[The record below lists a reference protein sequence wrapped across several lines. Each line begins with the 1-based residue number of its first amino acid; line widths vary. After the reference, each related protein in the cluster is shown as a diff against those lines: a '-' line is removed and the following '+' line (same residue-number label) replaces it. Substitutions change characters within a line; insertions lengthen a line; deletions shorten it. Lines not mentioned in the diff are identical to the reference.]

1 MYNLL
6 MFKIKKGERESKH
19 CNFIWYLSI
28 HLRCIYY
35 SDFRNWGGGEIY
47 QCMISRWYLWW
58 ISRVHILSLSFYLFI
73 YYVFVSLVAGSES
86 FSILSYYLFM
96 HVFTFYEYTH
106 LFADNYNLIFLSIYL
121 WCICSF
127 GDRKWRIIIYLCMY
141 LLFMITRICL
151 QELKILIILPTYS
164 YIHVF
169 CSFGWRN
176 SKFHHFILISN
187 MHVTIYHICIAFILW
202 WYLQSSYLFFLML
215 FLFLWLQEVRGS
227 EL

>member
-1 MYNLL
+1 MRTGKV
-6 MFKIKKGERESKH
+6 FKI
-19 CNFIWYLSI
+19 
-28 HLRCIYY
+28 
-35 SDFRNWGGGEIY
+35 
-47 QCMISRWYLWW
+47 
-58 ISRVHILSLSFYLFI
+58 LSFYLFI
-73 YYVFVSLVAGSES
+73 YDVFVSL
-86 FSILSYYLFM
+86 
-96 HVFTFYEYTH
+96 
-106 LFADNYNLIFLSIYL
+106 FALYAEIEGIYNLIFYL
-121 WCICSF
+121 FIHDVFFFHVGSEEVKVLAF
-127 GDRKWRIIIYLCMY
+127 YLIIYLCMY

-151 QELKILIILPTYS
+151 QELKILIILPTYL

-187 MHVTIYHICIAFILW
+187 MHVLTIYHICIAFILW